1 MDAFLKTE
9 RKIIMLD
16 LLSLQATSSHPTVVM
31 SIYTVVLSFILS
43 VMIAFTYEKTF
54 RGLSYSR
61 NYVQALVLSPIVA
74 ATVMQAIGDSL
85 ASGLGMMG
93 ALAIIRFRTSLKDP
107 KDIIFMFAALAS
119 GISCGVNGYS
129 IALVGTIGFCLVAFF
144 LYFTPFG
151 QMSSFDGMLRC
162 NLLNDQESIIN
173 FETIL
178 KTYCKIFALVTL
190 REMSQG
196 KRIDYAY
203 QIKLKRGKE
212 KNELVKDLS
221 QVNSIENISL
231 MLQETTIEL

>member
-1 MDAFLKTE
+1 
-9 RKIIMLD
+9 MLD
-16 LLSLQATSSHPTVVM
+16 FSSIQTTSSHPAVIM
-31 SIYTVVLSFILS
+31 SIYTVTLSFVLS

-74 ATVMQAIGDSL
+74 STVMQAIGDSL

-107 KDIIFMFAALAS
+107 RDIIFIFAALAS
-119 GISCGVNGYS
+119 GISCGVGGYS
-129 IALVGTIGFCLVAFF
+129 IAMVGTIGFCLISFF
-144 LYFTPFG
+144 LYLSPFG
-151 QMSSFDGMLRC
+151 QISSFDGMLRL
-162 NLLNDQESIIN
+162 NLPNVQESIMMLEN
-173 FETIL
+173 IL
-178 KTYCKIFALVTL
+178 KSYCKIFALVTL

-203 QIKLKRGKE
+203 QIKLKRDKE
-212 KNELVKDLS
+212 KNELVKELS
-221 QVNSIENISL
+221 QINSIENISL

>member
-1 MDAFLKTE
+1 
-9 RKIIMLD
+9 MLD

>member
-1 MDAFLKTE
+1 
-9 RKIIMLD
+9 MLD
-16 LLSLQATSSHPTVVM
+16 LLSLQATSSNPTVVM
-31 SIYTVVLSFILS
+31 SIYTVTLSFILS

-107 KDIIFMFAALAS
+107 RDIIFMFAALAS
-119 GISCGVNGYS
+119 GIACGVNGYS
-129 IALVGTIGFCLVAFF
+129 IAVVGTIGFCLVSFF
-144 LYFTPFG
+144 LYFSPFG
-151 QMSSFDGMLRC
+151 HISTFDGMLRF
-162 NLLNDQESIIN
+162 NLIN
-173 FETIL
+173 EQDDMNQLETVL
-178 KTYCKIFALVTL
+178 KSYCKIFALISL

-203 QIKLKRGKE
+203 QIKLKKGKE
-212 KNELVKDLS
+212 KNTMVEALS
-221 QVNSIENISL
+221 QIHSIENISL
-231 MLQETTIEL
+231 MLQETTVEL

>member
-1 MDAFLKTE
+1 
-9 RKIIMLD
+9 MLD
-16 LLSLQATSSHPTVVM
+16 LLSIQATSAHPTVIM
-31 SIYTVVLSFILS
+31 SIYTVLLSFILS

-107 KDIIFMFAALAS
+107 RDIIFMFAALAS

-129 IALVGTIGFCLVAFF
+129 IALVGTIGFCLVSFF
-144 LYFTPFG
+144 LYLSPFG
-151 QMSSFDGMLRC
+151 HISSFDGMLRF
-162 NLLNDQESIIN
+162 NLHNDQESI
-173 FETIL
+173 FQLETIL
-178 KTYCKIFALVTL
+178 KSYCKIFALVTL

-196 KRIDYAY
+196 TRIDYAY

-212 KNELVKDLS
+212 NNELINKLS
-221 QVNSIENISL
+221 QINSIENISL
-231 MLQETTIEL
+231 MLQETTVEL